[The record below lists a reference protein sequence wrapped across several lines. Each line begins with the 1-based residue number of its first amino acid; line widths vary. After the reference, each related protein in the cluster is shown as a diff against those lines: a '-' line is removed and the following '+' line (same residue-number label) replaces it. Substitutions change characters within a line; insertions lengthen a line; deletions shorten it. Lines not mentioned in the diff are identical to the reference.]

1 MVYPQREIISEPF
14 VDQVEIIN
22 KGLADLQNQP
32 MNYYRKKYPV
42 RKYGVYNYQQHQQGQ
57 IGVQQV
63 GIQQPIT
70 SGQMGGVGQVNNV
83 SQISVMQPQPSIFS
97 SQSYGFDYKSI
108 YGDENVNGQLNSSNL
123 NVGSQTMN
131 GSTGSINGNSS
142 GMTNGSGVSGVSTS
156 SGVSTGSVASTTDSY
171 PVFDP
176 FSNNYS
182 GINLSNDLQSNLLNF
197 KQTNNIWGNSNS
209 STVSDATVW
218 G

>member
-14 VDQVEIIN
+14 VDQLEVIN

-42 RKYGVYNYQQHQQGQ
+42 RKYGVYNYQQHQPGQ

-63 GIQQPIT
+63 GIQQQIT
-70 SGQMGGVGQVNNV
+70 TNQMGGVGQVNNV
-83 SQISVMQPQPSIFS
+83 SQIPVMQPQPSIFS
-97 SQSYGFDYKSI
+97 NQPYGFDYKSI
-108 YGDENVNGQLNSSNL
+108 YGDETVGGQLNQGVSQGV
-123 NVGSQTMN
+123 NVNQGVTVNQSLN
-131 GSTGSINGNSS
+131 GSNGSLNGNNT
-142 GMTNGSGVSGVSTS
+142 GMANNNGSNSNVVSN
-156 SGVSTGSVASTTDSY
+156 TTESY

-176 FSNNYS
+176 FSSNYS

-209 STVSDATVW
+209 TTVSDATVW